1 MPSYRPSLTFC
12 ILTSLTGLLLLTW
25 LLFSLFAL
33 KTAEND
39 LYAQKSEHARMLLS
53 TFVNQLPDRL
63 PTFPEGMLSLDSPA
77 AIYAAKLSEER
88 SLVRITLLDA
98 NGKVIYTAGKEGSD
112 LYQPLSLPG
121 RQAEEVDLLPGGSAL
136 IRSAQ
141 VIREGQVAGRAGL
154 VLSLD
159 DEQNRLQRTRRLFAS
174 YFVLDFILL
183 LGLGAYILSRIVVR
197 PIDRLLAATEKITG
211 GVYGH
216 HIAVSGTLELAQLT
230 ESFNAM
236 SAALLQKQQEVSAH
250 VSAQEQANQEL
261 KLAREE
267 AVRSEKMAS
276 VGLLAAG
283 TAHEIGSPL
292 ASIMGYTEL
301 LAAEAGPDT
310 PQAEHLRRIMDSC
323 ERIDRIVR
331 GLLEYARPRQPACEE
346 INLGTL
352 TSGTVELL
360 QHQGLFKQ
368 CRVTVQCD
376 PALPALFLDPHQLQ
390 QVLINLLINSNDA
403 MPDGGELRVA
413 ITQERSGSWL
423 QVEICDSGVG
433 IPPELLERIF
443 DPFFTTKAPGHGTG
457 LGLAISSGIVEG
469 LGGRISVRSST
480 GKGSCFTLRL
490 PLNST
495 ESATRGH
502 CT

>member
-12 ILTSLTGLLLLTW
+12 ILTSLTALLLLTW

-53 TFVNQLPDRL
+53 TFVNQLPERL
-63 PTFPEGMLSLDSPA
+63 PVFPEGVLPLDSPA
-77 AIYAAKLSEER
+77 AIYAGKLSEER

-98 NGKVIYTAGKEGSD
+98 GGKVIYSTGKEGSD
-112 LYQPLSLPG
+112 LYQPLALPG
-121 RQAEEVDLLPGGSAL
+121 QQTEEADLLPGGNAL

-141 VIREGQVAGRAGL
+141 VIREGRIAGRAGL
-154 VLSLD
+154 MLSLD
-159 DEQNRLQRTRRLFAS
+159 DEQKRLQRTRRLFAA

-183 LGLGAYILSRIVVR
+183 LGLGAYTLSRIVVR
-197 PIDRLLAATEKITG
+197 PVNRLLAATEKITG

-216 HIAVSGTLELAQLT
+216 QIAVSGTQELARLA

-236 SAALLQKQQEVSAH
+236 SLALLQKQQEVSAH
-250 VSAQEQANQEL
+250 VAAQEQANQEL

-292 ASIMGYTEL
+292 ASIMGYAEL
-301 LAAEAGPDT
+301 LAAEAGAES
-310 PQAEHLRRIMDSC
+310 PQAEPLRRILESS

-346 INLGTL
+346 IDPGTL
-352 TSGTVELL
+352 TAGTVELL

-368 CRVTVQCD
+368 CRVTVRCEHG
-376 PALPALFLDPHQLQ
+376 LPMLFLDPHQLR
-390 QVLINLLINSNDA
+390 QVLINLLINAHDA
-403 MPDGGELRVA
+403 MPGGGELHVA
-413 ITQERSGSWL
+413 VTLEQSAPGL
-423 QVEICDSGVG
+423 LVEIRDSGAG
-433 IPPELLERIF
+433 IPDELLERIF
-443 DPFFTTKAPGHGTG
+443 DPFFTTKPPGQGTG

-469 LGGRISVRSST
+469 LGGRISVRSQT

-490 PLNST
+490 PLNDPV
-495 ESATRGH
+495 AHKQGH
-502 CT
+502 GI